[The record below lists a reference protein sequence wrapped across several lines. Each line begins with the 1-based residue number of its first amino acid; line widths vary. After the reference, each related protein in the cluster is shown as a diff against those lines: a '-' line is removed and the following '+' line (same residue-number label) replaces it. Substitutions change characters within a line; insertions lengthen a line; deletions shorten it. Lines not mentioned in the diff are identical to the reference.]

1 MSYSLKAVMLDAK
14 TLGTDVD
21 LGPLKAL
28 PVEWTFYDSTA
39 PEQTAERLAEADIVL
54 TNKVV
59 INEAVL
65 KQCPWLKYVGVLATG
80 MNNVDLVAAEKNGVV
95 VRNVA
100 NYGTHSVAQHAMAM
114 MLSLAISL
122 PAYSRDSKNG
132 RWQNS
137 DMFHLMDHP
146 ILQLHGKTLLIVGSG
161 TLGTEV
167 ARLSEAFGMKIIRA
181 IVPGSSSPTEGRV
194 ELEEGL
200 KQADVVSLHCPLT
213 AITEN
218 MIDYRRLKLMK
229 SHALLINT
237 GRGGLVNEADV
248 VEALKQGEIRG
259 AAFDVLT
266 EEPPRS
272 GNILLDNDLPNL
284 IVTPHTAWISP
295 EARQRII
302 ELSVENLTEY
312 LKTV

>member
-1 MSYSLKAVMLDAK
+1 MSYSLKAVMLDAE
-14 TLGTDVD
+14 TLGADVNPE
-21 LGPLKAL
+21 PLKAL
-28 PVEWTFYDSTA
+28 PVEWTFYDSTT
-39 PEQTAERLAEADIVL
+39 PEQTADRLAGADIVL

-59 INEAVL
+59 INESVF
-65 KQCPWLKYVGVLATG
+65 KKCPWLKFVGVLATG
-80 MNNVDLVAAEKNGVV
+80 MNNVDLTAAEKNGVI

-100 NYGTHSVAQHAMAM
+100 NYGTHSVAQHAMAL

-132 RWQNS
+132 RWQDS
-137 DMFHLMDHP
+137 RMFHLMDYP

-167 ARLSEAFGMKIIRA
+167 ARLAEAFGMKVIKA
-181 IVPGSSSPTEGRV
+181 IVPGSSSPVDGKV
-194 ELEEGL
+194 DLDEGL
-200 KQADVVSLHCPLT
+200 KKADVVSLHCPLT
-213 AITEN
+213 PTTEN
-218 MIDYRRLKLMK
+218 LIDYRRMQLMK
-229 SHALLINT
+229 PHALLINT

-266 EEPPRS
+266 EEPPRN
-272 GNILLDNDLPNL
+272 GNVLLDNDLPNL
-284 IVTPHTAWISP
+284 IVTPHTAWTSP

-302 ELSVENLTEY
+302 ELSAKNLTEY

>member
-14 TLGTDVD
+14 TLGDDVD
-21 LGPLKAL
+21 LEPLKAL
-28 PVEWTFYDSTA
+28 PVEWTFYDSTT
-39 PEQTAERLAEADIVL
+39 PGQTIERLTEADIVL

-59 INEAVL
+59 IDKAVF
-65 KQCPWLKYVGVLATG
+65 KQCPWLKFVGVLATG
-80 MNNVDLVAAEKNGVV
+80 MNNVDLTAAEKNGAV

-100 NYGTHSVAQHAMAM
+100 NYGTHSVAQHAMAL

-181 IVPGSSSPTEGRV
+181 IVPGSGSSTEGKV
-194 ELEEGL
+194 KLDEGL
-200 KQADVVSLHCPLT
+200 QQADVVSLHCPLT
-213 AITEN
+213 PTTEN
-218 MIDYRRLKLMK
+218 LIDYRRLKLMK
-229 SHALLINT
+229 PHALLINT

-248 VEALKQGEIRG
+248 VEALKEGEIRG

-272 GNILLDNDLPNL
+272 GNILLDNNLPNL
-284 IVTPHTAWISP
+284 IVTPHTAWTSP

-302 ELSVENLTEY
+302 ELSAENLTEY

>member
-14 TLGTDVD
+14 TLGADVD
-21 LGPLKAL
+21 LEPLKAL

-39 PEQTAERLAEADIVL
+39 PEQAIERLAEADIVL

-59 INEAVL
+59 ISETVL
-65 KQCPWLKYVGVLATG
+65 KQCPWLKFVGVLATG
-80 MNNVDLVAAEKNGVV
+80 MNNVDLTAAERNGVV

-100 NYGTHSVAQHAMAM
+100 NYGTHSVAQHAMAL

-122 PAYSRDSKNG
+122 PQYSRDSKNG

-167 ARLSEAFGMKIIRA
+167 ARLSEAFGMKIIKA
-181 IVPGSSSPTEGRV
+181 IVPGSSSPTEGKV
-194 ELEEGL
+194 ELDEGL
-200 KQADVVSLHCPLT
+200 QQADVVSLHCPLT
-213 AITEN
+213 PTTEN
-218 MIDYRRLKLMK
+218 LIDYRRLKLMK
-229 SHALLINT
+229 PHASLINT

-248 VEALKQGEIRG
+248 VEALKAGEIRG
-259 AAFDVLT
+259 AGFDVLT
-266 EEPPRS
+266 EEPPLN

-284 IVTPHTAWISP
+284 IVTPHTAWTSP

-302 ELSVENLTEY
+302 EISAENLIEY

>member
-14 TLGTDVD
+14 TLGADVD
-21 LGPLKAL
+21 LEPLTAL
-28 PVEWTFYDSTA
+28 PVEWAFYDSTT
-39 PEQTAERLAEADIVL
+39 PEQTIERLAEADIVL

-59 INEAVL
+59 ISEAVL
-65 KQCPWLKYVGVLATG
+65 KQCPWLKFVGVLATG
-80 MNNVDLVAAEKNGVV
+80 LNNVDLIAAEKNGVV
-95 VRNVA
+95 VRNVT
-100 NYGTHSVAQHAMAM
+100 NYGTHSVAQHAMAL

-122 PAYSRDSKNG
+122 PEYSRDSKNG

-146 ILQLHGKTLLIVGSG
+146 ILQLNGKTLLIVGSG

-181 IVPGSSSPTEGRV
+181 IVPGSTSSTEGKV
-194 ELEEGL
+194 ALDEGL

-213 AITEN
+213 AKTEN
-218 MIDYRRLKLMK
+218 LIDYRRLKLMK

-248 VEALKQGEIRG
+248 VEALKEGEIRG

-266 EEPPRS
+266 EEPPRN

-284 IVTPHTAWISP
+284 IVTPHTAWASP

-302 ELSVENLTEY
+302 EISAENLGAY
-312 LKTV
+312 IKTV